1 MRTLLTLA
9 CLSLVVPAFAQ
20 GPAARTPLD
29 ARVTHGFAD
38 SQGVKI
44 HYAALGDRRNPLI
57 LMIHG
62 FPDFWFTWRNQMEA
76 LSKDY
81 YAVAIDQ
88 RGYNLSDK
96 PTGLAQYD
104 MSLLVADVVAVIRQ
118 LGRERAIVVGH
129 DWGGAVAWSVAMT
142 QPQVVE
148 KLVILNLPHLR
159 ALGRELATNPQQ
171 HKNSQYARNFQ
182 QDGAAQKLTAEGLA
196 AWVKDPDARAAY
208 VEAFRRSDF
217 EAMLNYYKRNYPRE
231 PYTVDETPLVK
242 VKAPVLMLHGLN
254 DQYLLAGGLNNTWEF
269 VESDLTLVTIPNAG
283 HFVQHD
289 AADMVTRT
297 MLMWLGR

>member
-1 MRTLLTLA
+1 MKTLLTLA

-20 GPAARTPLD
+20 APATRTTLD

-44 HYAALGDRRNPLI
+44 HYAALGDSRNPLV

-96 PTGLAQYD
+96 PKGPEQYN

-118 LGRERAIVVGH
+118 LSRERAIVVGH
-129 DWGGAVAWSVAMT
+129 DWGGAVAWSLART

-148 KLVILNLPHLR
+148 RLIILNLPHPR

-171 HKNSQYARNFQ
+171 QKNSQYARNFQ
-182 QDGAAQKLTAEGLA
+182 QEGAAQKLTADGLA
-196 AWVKDPDARAAY
+196 AWVTDPDARKEY
-208 VEAFRRSDF
+208 VEAFKRSDF

-231 PYTVDETPLVK
+231 PYTLDDTPLVK

-254 DQYLLAGGLNNTWEF
+254 DQYLLAGALNNSWEF

-297 MLMWLGR
+297 MLMWLRR

>member
-104 MSLLVADVVAVIRQ
+104 MSLLVADVVAVI
-118 LGRERAIVVGH
+118 
-129 DWGGAVAWSVAMT
+129 GAVRS
-142 QPQVVE
+142 
-148 KLVILNLPHLR
+148 R
-159 ALGRELATNPQQ
+159 GRW
-171 HKNSQYARNFQ
+171 R
-182 QDGAAQKLTAEGLA
+182 
-196 AWVKDPDARAAY
+196 
-208 VEAFRRSDF
+208 
-217 EAMLNYYKRNYPRE
+217 
-231 PYTVDETPLVK
+231 
-242 VKAPVLMLHGLN
+242 
-254 DQYLLAGGLNNTWEF
+254 
-269 VESDLTLVTIPNAG
+269 
-283 HFVQHD
+283 
-289 AADMVTRT
+289 
-297 MLMWLGR
+297 